1 MITAAPESVGL
12 VPERLIKAMAVLDDA
27 VADSRIG
34 GAVFGMVRE
43 GKLAFL
49 QAVGYRDTAK
59 TERMRPDAIF
69 PLASMTKPIASVAA
83 MILVERA
90 RMLLT
95 DPIERFLPA
104 FRDAKVLTTYGLEP
118 TRLPITLLD
127 LLRHTAGIGSA
138 TVYPDSPVGKL
149 YAQAGVHDPE
159 QPLAACIDKLAAV
172 PLMHQPGTI
181 WDYSI
186 STDVL
191 ARVVEVVSGTSF
203 QHYVAEQVTK
213 PLQMVDTS
221 FVAPEAEWD
230 RLTEPCID
238 QLTSELPPRQDGR
251 LLPARIGGNS
261 GLVGTASDYLRFC
274 QMILDGGT
282 LEGTRLLGAG
292 TVAHM
297 SRDHLGAIPHNTPTG
312 NWLLGPGRGFGL
324 GFAVDLGGNAH
335 PHPGSSG
342 SFFWGG
348 AFGTQF
354 VIDPKHRMA
363 AVMMIN
369 QRNQFD
375 WCLNVFRPLLY
386 AALA

>member
-1 MITAAPESVGL
+1 MITAAPQTVGL
-12 VPERLIKAMAVLDDA
+12 VPERLVDAMSVLANA
-27 VADSRIG
+27 VADDRIS
-34 GAVFGMVRE
+34 GAVLGVVSK

-49 QAVGYRDTAK
+49 QAEGYRDTAK
-59 TERMRPDAIF
+59 TERMKPDAIF

-83 MILVERA
+83 MILAERA
-90 RMLLT
+90 RIFLT
-95 DPIERFLPA
+95 DPLERFLPA
-104 FRDAKVLTTYGLEP
+104 FRDAKVQTICGLEP
-118 TRLPITLLD
+118 ARRPITLID
-127 LLRHTAGIGSA
+127 LLRHTAGVGSA

-159 QPLAACIDKLAAV
+159 QPLATCIDKLAAL

-203 QHYVAEQVTK
+203 EHYVAEQVIK
-213 PLQMVDTS
+213 PLQMVDTG
-221 FVAPEAEWD
+221 FVTPEAEWG

-238 QLTSELPPRQDGR
+238 KLTGELPPRQDGR
-251 LLPARIGGNS
+251 QLPARIGGNS

-297 SRDHLGAIPHNTPTG
+297 SRDHLGAIPHDTPVG
-312 NWLLGPGRGFGL
+312 DWLLGPGRGFGL
-324 GFAVDLGGNAH
+324 GFAVELGGNAH
-335 PHPGSSG
+335 PHPGSVG

-354 VIDPKHRMA
+354 VIDPKHQMA

-375 WCLNVFRPLLY
+375 WSYNAFRPLLY
-386 AALA
+386 QALA